1 MSEATKDRSADFRD
15 ANPNATV
22 WDIVRGLSRF
32 GAVHAMVDLR
42 CADHLKKDGP
52 LTAEELA
59 ARCKADPVQL
69 GRVLRMAAA
78 LGLLT
83 QVSPGRYGLTASGET
98 LCEDSPNSM
107 RPAVLAHAEEGS
119 WIAMNAIPQT
129 VRTGRTRSMEE
140 YGSHYDYLA
149 AHPEA
154 NEVFNE
160 FMRLRSEPV
169 AAAVAT
175 RYDFTE
181 INSLVDVG
189 GGKGTL
195 LAAIL
200 QANPHVR
207 GTLLERDQVIPDAR
221 ASLTARGLAD
231 RCEFVVGDFFRSA
244 PKGADAYLLGSVI
257 HNWDDAA
264 AARILETVRAAVP
277 DHGRVLL
284 VDAALP
290 DDDRPHIGKELDVRM
305 MALFGGGR
313 ERTES
318 EYFGLLT
325 GAGLNGRIVAAL
337 PMGLSLI
344 EGLPIT

>member
-1 MSEATKDRSADFRD
+1 MSTTLSADFRD

-52 LTAEELA
+52 LTTEELS
-59 ARCKADPVQL
+59 ARCNADPVQL
-69 GRVLRMAAA
+69 GRVLRMTAA

-129 VRTGRTRSMEE
+129 VRIGRTRFMEE

-160 FMRLRSEPV
+160 FMRLRSEPGG
-169 AAAVAT
+169 AAVAT

-200 QANPHVR
+200 QANRVR
-207 GTLLERDQVIPDAR
+207 ERDQVIPDAK
-221 ASLTARGLAD
+221 ANLTARGLAD

-257 HNWDDAA
+257 HNWDDAV

-290 DDDRPHIGKELDVRM
+290 DDDRPHVGKELDVRM
-305 MALFGGGR
+305 MVLFGGGR

-337 PMGLSLI
+337 PIGLSLI
-344 EGLPIT
+344 EALPTT